1 MREFELRMPLDED
14 LLRDLDSESDFD
26 ESDEEKVEETV
37 EKKQENGD
45 EKATEQDNDG
55 DVPMEVVGNQLHEL
69 IDSGREVTTSDLLSR
84 IDLDSVNDVTKIS
97 RLANKVTPIL
107 ETIENYSSKAVSKK
121 EEYSFLISVND
132 LSVEITNEISLVHNF
147 IKAHYRRRFPEL
159 ESLIPNAIEYSRIVK
174 TLGNNLEINQDDLS
188 FLSKEKILVLT
199 MSALQTKD
207 VTQEISFTEL
217 DKISGACD
225 LLLELENSR
234 TRIAEYVA
242 SRLAIFAPNL
252 SAIVGSYTAAQLM
265 SVLGG
270 LKGLAQTPSCNIAS
284 LGNKKS
290 VGIGFGHTG
299 IRQQG
304 FLFYSDLIQSVDP
317 DLRKQ
322 AMRIVSGK
330 IILASRVDFA
340 SSIPD
345 GSQGQKWRREIEEK
359 IEKLGEPPENKASK
373 ALPAP
378 IDKPSK
384 KRAGRKYRKMKQRFE
399 LSELRKAQNRM
410 EFGKQENTITDG
422 FGEEIGLGMTGSLS
436 NIPINT
442 NTRAKVSKGMKNRL
456 EKSAESSELFN
467 QDFLNLVNSSN
478 DNDRLEDGKD
488 VKRIK
493 R

>member
-1 MREFELRMPLDED
+1 MSLDED
-14 LLRDLDSESDFD
+14 LLRDLDSESD
-26 ESDEEKVEETV
+26 SEEEEQVEV
-37 EKKQENGD
+37 
-45 EKATEQDNDG
+45 ATEKNGTKKDDDG
-55 DVPMEVVGNQLHEL
+55 DVPMEAVGNQLHEL
-69 IDSGREVTTSDLLSR
+69 IDSGKEVTTSDLLSR

-97 RLANKVTPIL
+97 KLANKIAPL
-107 ETIENYSSKAVSKK
+107 LDTIENYSSKAVSKK
-121 EEYSFLISVND
+121 EEYNFLITVND
-132 LSVEITNEISLVHNF
+132 LSVEITNEISLVHDF

-159 ESLIPNAIEYSRIVK
+159 ESLIPNAIEYSKIVK
-174 TLGNNLEINQDDLS
+174 TLGNNLEIKEEDLS

-199 MSALQTKD
+199 MSALQAKD
-207 VTQEISFTEL
+207 ATQEITSNEL
-217 DKISGACD
+217 EKIAGACD
-225 LLLELENSR
+225 LLLELEDSR

-242 SRLAIFAPNL
+242 SRLAVFAPNL

-304 FLFYSDLIQSVDP
+304 YLFYSDLIQSVDP

-340 SSIPD
+340 NSIPD

-410 EFGKQENTITDG
+410 EFGKQENTVTDG

-456 EKSAESSELFN
+456 EKSSENSELFN
-467 QDFLNLVNSSN
+467 QDFLNFGGNKSSN
-478 DNDRLEDGKD
+478 NKLEDGKD